1 MAKDFFYSKAQVE
14 NFFAGMRGEFERKV
28 GEAKDAA
35 DRSAAAASSAFGAVG
50 DTGVRRI
57 TTMPV
62 GTPHTAINWF
72 RRIGNIV
79 YLAFGWREG
88 PSPNATVLTIPEWA
102 APSASMMTYSTL
114 GASIFVRSHPTSP
127 DIYGYGLRTTTQMQY
142 IETAW
147 VTNAPFPQELNT
159 SPPTSV
165 GFVDGTVGSF
175 VSDATSLTRRAL
187 LDAFVPKGDTKST
200 NTIYISPTG
209 NDSNNGLTEKTPFKT
224 FKRAFDYLDSQ
235 GPILQGRWTISAAAG
250 TYPMASGQ
258 QTLKTRSTE
267 RVLVTG
273 APPVNGV
280 PTTIIDGRGGG
291 NYSHGLSMSGIG
303 VRGTFKD
310 LKFVNFNGDAAGN
323 TRVACLGEQE
333 ADVNFENIHASDCSW
348 AGLYVFNTVRARVTG
363 GILERSRFG
372 FNANMVQTTLKGV
385 TLRNNTQAGAAWTRG
400 SQGHLDDCIVDD
412 NAIGLL
418 VSENSRVD
426 TVNNDFRR
434 NTYGIKTVSGG
445 YYAEGGVPNRYY
457 IGTSDKNKIAAVISG
472 AYSGNS
478 IYQEN
483 SASSTRVSYDRTT
496 LKHVGTNART
506 VLKTLPAVPVEYV
519 AGAGKEIRVEI
530 FGTITSANSG
540 SDIRVRIGSITTPL
554 AFTPTTVAETFTVEM
569 SLLEVQG
576 GHRVFGTLTQ
586 GTTASRVGNAGG
598 VLDVTTDQE
607 ITIDTL
613 LTDTS
618 NVMTIYRVNTY
629 LVG

>member
-1 MAKDFFYSKAQVE
+1 MAKDFFYSKLQVD
-14 NFFAGMRGEFERKV
+14 NLFESIKAALGKEVDRARL
-28 GEAKDAA
+28 EA
-35 DRSAAAASSAFGAVG
+35 DRSSAASSTALGAQG
-50 DTGVRRI
+50 DTGPRQI
-57 TTMPV
+57 TSMPV
-62 GTPHTAINWF
+62 GTPHSTINWF
-72 RRIGNIV
+72 RRIGNVV
-79 YLAFGWREG
+79 YMSFGWRDG
-88 PSPNATVLTIPEWA
+88 PAGSGTVIPIPSWATP
-102 APSASMMTYSTL
+102 ASSLMTDSTL
-114 GASIFVRSHPTSP
+114 GASMFIRAGAVS
-127 DIYGYGLRTTTQMQY
+127 DVYGYNLKATSEMQY
-142 IETAW
+142 MHAVW
-147 VTNAPFPQELNT
+147 ATNAPFPNELNIA
-159 SPPTSV
+159 PETSV
-165 GFVDGTVGSF
+165 GFVDGTVASF
-175 VSDATSLTRRAL
+175 VSNAASATYRAL
-187 LDAFVPKGDTKST
+187 SSVFVRKGDNDSS
-200 NTIYISPTG
+200 NTIYISPSG
-209 NDSNNGLTEKTPFKT
+209 SDNNDGLTTGTAFKT
-224 FKRAFDYLDSQ
+224 FQKAFEYLATQ
-235 GPILQGRWTISAAAG
+235 GPILQGQWTISAAAG
-250 TYPMASGQ
+250 VYPINSGQ
-258 QTLKTRSTE
+258 QTLRTRSVE
-267 RVLVTG
+267 RVVVKG

-280 PTTIIDGRGGG
+280 PTTIINGAGGG

-400 SQGHLDDCIVDD
+400 AQGHLDDCIVDD

-483 SASSTRVSYDRTT
+483 SASSTRVAYDRTT
-496 LKHVGTNART
+496 LKHVGTNSRT
-506 VLKTLPAVPVEYV
+506 VLKTLPAIPVEYV

-530 FGTITSANSG
+530 FGTVTSVNSG

-554 AFTPTTVAETFTVEM
+554 AFTPTTVAETFMVEM

>member
-1 MAKDFFYSKAQVE
+1 MAKDFFYSKLQVD
-14 NFFAGMRGEFERKV
+14 NLFESIKAALGKEVDRARL
-28 GEAKDAA
+28 EA
-35 DRSAAAASSAFGAVG
+35 DRSSAASSTALGAQG
-50 DTGVRRI
+50 DTGPRQI
-57 TTMPV
+57 TSMPV
-62 GTPHTAINWF
+62 GTPHSTINWF
-72 RRIGNIV
+72 RRIGNVV
-79 YLAFGWREG
+79 YMSFGWRDG
-88 PSPNATVLTIPEWA
+88 PAGSGTVIPIPSWATP
-102 APSASMMTYSTL
+102 ASSLMTDSTL
-114 GASIFVRSHPTSP
+114 GASMFIRAGAVS
-127 DIYGYGLRTTTQMQY
+127 DVYGYNLKATSEMQY
-142 IETAW
+142 MHAVW
-147 VTNAPFPQELNT
+147 VTNAPFPNELNIA
-159 SPPTSV
+159 PETSV
-165 GFVDGTVGSF
+165 GFVDGTVASF
-175 VSDATSLTRRAL
+175 VSNAASATYRAL
-187 LDAFVPKGDTKST
+187 SSVFVRKGDNDSS
-200 NTIYISPTG
+200 NTIYISPSG
-209 NDSNNGLTEKTPFKT
+209 SDNNDGLTTGTAFKT
-224 FKRAFDYLDSQ
+224 FQKAFEYLATQ
-235 GPILQGRWTISAAAG
+235 GPILQGQWIISAAAG
-250 TYPMASGQ
+250 VYPINSGQ
-258 QTLKTRSTE
+258 QTLRTRSVE
-267 RVLVTG
+267 RVVVKG
-273 APPVNGV
+273 ASPVNGV
-280 PTTIIDGRGGG
+280 PTTIINGAGGG

-400 SQGHLDDCIVDD
+400 AQGHLDDCIVDD

-434 NTYGIKTVSGG
+434 NKYGIKTVSGG

-483 SASSTRVSYDRTT
+483 SASSTRVAYDRTT
-496 LKHVGTNART
+496 LKHIGTNART
-506 VLKTLPAVPVEYV
+506 VLKTLPAIPVEYV

-530 FGTITSANSG
+530 FGTVTSVNRG